1 VFGPLGRMALTNY
14 LGATVAVL
22 AVAAVV
28 GHPER
33 WSTKAVLV
41 LVGAVLA
48 AQWVFST
55 LWLRGFRQGPLEWLW
70 RWATWAHRPA
80 LRR

>member
-1 VFGPLGRMALTNY
+1 MALTNY

-22 AVAAVV
+22 LVVAVV

-33 WSTKAVLV
+33 WSMKVVLV
-41 LVGAVLA
+41 LVGLVLG
-48 AQWVFST
+48 AQWVFSA
-55 LWLRGFRQGPLEWLW
+55 LWLRRFRQGPLEWLW
-70 RWATWAHRPA
+70 RWATWAQRPP